1 MSFVYTGIIGAG
13 VGTTSTF
20 LGADAQNE
28 SIEQAIKNSQRR
40 YALKSSIAE
49 NQMTEQEQEAMGK
62 MTDVARAFLKA
73 KGTAKAVQAE
83 SGVGGNVQK
92 IQEFQLASKEAE
104 TKGKVAKE
112 IDTNVINIAQDMLA
126 NKIDTEAMIDEA
138 ISQGSY
144 GADFLLDTAIGGV
157 GGATSAI
164 SLVSA
169 FKKG

>member
-1 MSFVYTGIIGAG
+1 MSFLYVGVAGAG
-13 VGTTSTF
+13 IGGASEV
-20 LGADAQNE
+20 LGAEAQND

-40 YALKSSIAE
+40 YALKSSIAR

-144 GADFLLDTAIGGV
+144 GAGFLLDAVTGAV
-157 GGATSAI
+157 GGASSGI
-164 SLVSA
+164 SIANS
-169 FKKG
+169 FK